1 MTSASE
7 PVNLRA
13 QDESSWSS
21 LVSKVVVTADMEIPK
36 GQTFKGHIR
45 TASISDLG
53 IFTMTSRKHAA
64 HRTAKHTSDRDP
76 EIVLTLT
83 KQGHLGIRQN
93 GRAVDVPP
101 GQFGIYVSYDPVEII
116 SADNYQAL
124 AVKIPVSRCRAGVE
138 QFRELSA
145 QSFPA
150 DEGLAPAVW
159 GMTEQL
165 GGGANFSSRTAALR
179 TAHHAIGMMEQ
190 MVHERLGEPA
200 ALAEPQ
206 IEAIAERCFRY
217 IEKHLQDPE
226 LNPQRVAEANFISTR
241 YLHLIFQQS
250 DTTVAAYIRD
260 RRLEEARED
269 LMDPK
274 FHRFSI
280 DALARKW
287 GFNNVSHFGQL
298 FKKTYGCPPAVY
310 RREAFGC

>member
-226 LNPQRVAEANFISTR
+226 LNP
-241 YLHLIFQQS
+241 
-250 DTTVAAYIRD
+250 
-260 RRLEEARED
+260 
-269 LMDPK
+269 
-274 FHRFSI
+274 
-280 DALARKW
+280 
-287 GFNNVSHFGQL
+287 
-298 FKKTYGCPPAVY
+298 
-310 RREAFGC
+310 